1 MNTTKNLRKPKK
13 DYKDKNIT
21 WETLI
26 GSSNPKIRVL
36 IKNTKKEN
44 IVSLYSKINHDEHC

>member
-1 MNTTKNLRKPKK
+1 VNTLRKPKK
-13 DYKDKNIT
+13 DYMDKNIT

-36 IKNTKKEN
+36 KKNTKK
-44 IVSLYSKINHDEHC
+44 

>member
-1 MNTTKNLRKPKK
+1 M
-13 DYKDKNIT
+13 DKNIT

-36 IKNTKKEN
+36 KKKHKKIK
-44 IVSLYSKINHDEHC
+44 I